1 MIASAQPTTGDG
13 GDAAP
18 AEAEN
23 PIPADAPSTG
33 ALLWRLIRRARGYGW
48 IITALFALGFV
59 VSGIRYARAW
69 MIQPAYDEVVTP
81 FLGGTPVLFEAG
93 SLAFN
98 LAIAYAITI
107 VIQPAAVFFRS
118 YSAHWVVASV
128 RRDLDQDIARRL
140 LAAPLRTHRSG
151 TSGDFLARALTDA
164 QLACQAV
171 LLVFNEVILN
181 SQLVLMGFVAL
192 VLTSWPLSLLTLL
205 GLPVLLGVLSF
216 FGKRVEKQSKRRQ
229 ETQGDLSQRLLAIL
243 SGIKVI
249 KAFQGQD
256 VEASAYETQTGK
268 YFRRH
273 MKVVWNGVAARA
285 VGELVNPT
293 LALIVIGVGLW
304 AVLDGRLT
312 LGVLMQFGACLGIIY
327 KPLKTLIQ
335 HYPKIIEASAGAR
348 RVFQILDL
356 EDEPAD
362 RPDARVME
370 GLGHR
375 LAFRDVHFD
384 YGGAPILQ
392 GIDLEIAPGEVV
404 AFVGRTGTGKSTL
417 MDLALRFHD
426 PTRGAI
432 EIDGINLRDYARRSF
447 LDQVAVVTQEPFL
460 FDVSVAENIRYGRR
474 DASDDEIRAAARAA
488 SAHEFVQ
495 ELPDGYDTTV
505 GEFGLRLSGGQR
517 QRLTIA
523 RAILADPAI
532 LIFDEATSA
541 LDAQTEAAVQEA
553 IESLRGER
561 TIFLVAHR
569 LSTIRRADRIV
580 VLDGGRIVQTGTHEE
595 LAANPG
601 VYRDLIGAQ
610 AA

>member
-1 MIASAQPTTGDG
+1 IAALFLLGLIVAGVRYGRAWLIRPSLDEVIVPFSNGQ
-13 GDAAP
+13 
-18 AEAEN
+18 AEA
-23 PIPADAPSTG
+23 S
-33 ALLWRLIRRARGYGW
+33 
-48 IITALFALGFV
+48 
-59 VSGIRYARAW
+59 
-69 MIQPAYDEVVTP
+69 
-81 FLGGTPVLFEAG
+81 EAG
-93 SLAFN
+93 SIALSLA
-98 LAIAYAITI
+98 LIYAVTY
-107 VIQPAAVFFRS
+107 VIQPFAVFFRS

-140 LAAPLRTHRSG
+140 LAAPLRAHRSG

-181 SQLVLMGFVAL
+181 SQIVLMGFIAL
-192 VLTSWPLSLLTLL
+192 VVTSWPLTLLTLL
-205 GLPVLLGVLSF
+205 GMPILLFVLSY
-216 FGKRVEKQSKRRQ
+216 FGRRVETQSQRRQ

-249 KAFQGQD
+249 KAFQGQA
-256 VEASAYETQTGK
+256 VEEAAYTVQTGK

-273 MKVVWNGVAARA
+273 MKVVWNGVASRA
-285 VGELVNPT
+285 VGEFVNP
-293 LALIVIGVGLW
+293 LIACIVLGVGLW
-304 AVLDGRLT
+304 AVLEERLS
-312 LGVLMQFGACLGIIY
+312 LGVLFQFGACLGIIY

-335 HYPKIIEASAGAR
+335 HYPKILEASAGAR
-348 RVFQILDL
+348 RVFQVLDL

-362 RPDARVME
+362 APGAHSME
-370 GLGHR
+370 GLRHSIV
-375 LAFRDVHFD
+375 FRDVHFD
-384 YGGAPILQ
+384 YGGDPILQ
-392 GIDLEIAPGEVV
+392 GIDLEVAPGEVV

-417 MDLALRFHD
+417 MDLTLRFHD

-432 EIDGINLRDYARRSF
+432 EIDGIDLRNYARRSF
-447 LDQVAVVTQEPFL
+447 LDHVAVVTQEPFL

-474 DASDDEIRAAARAA
+474 DATDEEIHAAARAA
-488 SAHEFVQ
+488 SADAFVRA
-495 ELPDGYDTTV
+495 LPEGYDTAV

-541 LDAQTEAAVQEA
+541 LDARTEAAVQEA

-580 VLDGGRIVQTGTHEE
+580 VLDGGRIAQTGTHDE
-595 LAANPG
+595 LAAQPG

>member
-1 MIASAQPTTGDG
+1 MTASAEPTTPD
-13 GDAAP
+13 P
-18 AEAEN
+18 AQTEAN
-23 PIPADAPSTG
+23 PPSAR
-33 ALLWRLIRRARGYGW
+33 ALLWRLLRRARGYRLV
-48 IITALFALGFV
+48 ITALFVLGLIV
-59 VSGIRYARAW
+59 AGVRYGRAW
-69 MIQPAYDEVVTP
+69 LIQPALDEVVVP
-81 FLGGTPVLFEAG
+81 FSSGRSEVGEVG
-93 SLAFN
+93 SLALS
-98 LAIAYAITI
+98 LALVYAITY
-107 VIQPAAVFFRS
+107 VIQPFAVFFRS

-140 LAAPLRTHRSG
+140 LAAPLQAHRSG

-181 SQLVLMGFVAL
+181 SQIVLMGFVAL
-192 VLTSWPLSLLTLL
+192 VVTSWQLTLLTLL
-205 GLPVLLGVLSF
+205 GMPILLVVLSY
-216 FGKRVEKQSKRRQ
+216 FGKRVETQAQRRQ

-249 KAFQGQD
+249 KAFQGQE
-256 VEASAYETQTGK
+256 VEESAYTVQTGK

-273 MKVVWNGVAARA
+273 MKVVWNGVASRA
-285 VGELVNPT
+285 VGEFINP
-293 LALIVIGVGLW
+293 LIACIVLGVGLW
-304 AVLDGRLT
+304 AVLGERLS
-312 LGVLMQFGACLGIIY
+312 LGVLFQFGACLGIIY

-335 HYPKIIEASAGAR
+335 HYPKIVEASAGAR
-348 RVFQILDL
+348 RVFEVLDL
-356 EDEPAD
+356 EDEP
-362 RPDARVME
+362 PDAPGARAME
-370 GLGHR
+370 GLRHR
-375 LAFRDVHFD
+375 ITFRDVHFD
-384 YGGAPILQ
+384 YGGDPVLQ
-392 GIDLEIAPGEVV
+392 GIDLEVAPGEVV

-432 EIDGINLRDYARRSF
+432 EIDGIDLREYARRSF

-474 DASDDEIRAAARAA
+474 DATDEEIGAAARAA
-488 SAHEFVQ
+488 SADELVQ
-495 ELPDGYDTTV
+495 ALPEGYDTTV

-541 LDAQTEAAVQEA
+541 LDARTEAAVQEA

-580 VLDGGRIVQTGTHEE
+580 VLDGGRIVQTGTHDE
-595 LAANPG
+595 LAGQPG

>member
-1 MIASAQPTTGDG
+1 MSPSAGARPADPVSPAPAAKPASA
-13 GDAAP
+13 
-18 AEAEN
+18 
-23 PIPADAPSTG
+23 S
-33 ALLWRLIRRARGYGW
+33 ALLWRLLRRARPYGFV
-48 IITALFALGFV
+48 IAALFVLGLIV
-59 VSGIRYARAW
+59 AGVRYGRAW
-69 MIQPAYDEVVTP
+69 LIQPSLDEVVVP
-81 FLGGTPVLFEAG
+81 FSSGRAG
-93 SLAFN
+93 AGDLESIALDLA
-98 LAIAYAITI
+98 LLYAVTY
-107 VIQPAAVFFRS
+107 VIQPFAVFFRS

-140 LAAPLRTHRSG
+140 LAAPLRAHRSG

-164 QLACQAV
+164 QLASQAV

-181 SQLVLMGFVAL
+181 SQIVLMGFVAL
-192 VLTSWPLSLLTLL
+192 VATSWQLASLTLL
-205 GLPVLLGVLSF
+205 GMPVLLVVLSY
-216 FGKRVEKQSKRRQ
+216 FGKRVQTQSQRRQ

-256 VEASAYETQTGK
+256 VEESAYTIQTGK

-273 MKVVWNGVAARA
+273 MKVVWNGVASRA
-285 VGELVNPT
+285 VGELVNP
-293 LALIVIGVGLW
+293 LIACIVLGVGLW
-304 AVLDGRLT
+304 AVLDERLS
-312 LGVLMQFGACLGIIY
+312 LGVLFQFGACLGILY

-348 RVFQILDL
+348 RVFQVLDL
-356 EDEPAD
+356 EDEP
-362 RPDARVME
+362 PDAPGARAME
-370 GLGHR
+370 GLRHR
-375 LAFRDVHFD
+375 IVFRDVHFD
-384 YGGAPILQ
+384 YGDDPILQ
-392 GIDLEIAPGEVV
+392 GIDLEVAPGEVV

-417 MDLALRFHD
+417 MDLVLRFHD

-432 EIDGINLRDYARRSF
+432 EIDGIDLRDYARRSF
-447 LDQVAVVTQEPFL
+447 LDHVAVVTQEPFL

-474 DASDDEIRAAARAA
+474 DATDEEIRAAARAA
-488 SAHEFVQ
+488 SADEFVRA
-495 ELPDGYDTTV
+495 LPDGYDTTV

-541 LDAQTEAAVQEA
+541 LDARTEAAVQDA

-580 VLDGGRIVQTGTHEE
+580 VLDGGRIVQSGTHEE
-595 LAANPG
+595 LAARPG